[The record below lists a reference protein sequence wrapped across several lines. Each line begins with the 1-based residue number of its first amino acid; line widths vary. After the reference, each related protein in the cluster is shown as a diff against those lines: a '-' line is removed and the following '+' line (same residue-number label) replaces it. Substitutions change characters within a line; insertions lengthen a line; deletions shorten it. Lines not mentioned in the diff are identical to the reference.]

1 MSDDMF
7 STFSEAAAK
16 TKIAA
21 VCFGLAKLFFF
32 LTIFSAFVN
41 ITVAIINL
49 VMYSSFVIASAIL
62 CILELLETNRTSS
75 S

>member
-7 STFSEAAAK
+7 SAFSEAAAK

-41 ITVAIINL
+41 MMVAIINL
-49 VMYSSFVIASAIL
+49 TVYVGLVATSASL
-62 CILELLETNRTSS
+62 CISELMEKRKIE
-75 S
+75 